1 MSATV
6 YKVKFVSQVSAI
18 AFIIVLFTAI
28 ILTNVIPE
36 LKPVNRIPTI
46 PYISALVII
55 SYILWQKFVTGRTEW
70 IISDETLNIKWTKRP
85 LERAKDIN
93 LKWTEIAKISQGSDR
108 TYYHLKIVLTSG
120 DTVSFFHDPLTT
132 RDDFDSLIK
141 TLYQNVK

>member
-1 MSATV
+1 M
-6 YKVKFVSQVSAI
+6 
-18 AFIIVLFTAI
+18 
-28 ILTNVIPE
+28 
-36 LKPVNRIPTI
+36 
-46 PYISALVII
+46 
-55 SYILWQKFVTGRTEW
+55 TGRTEW